1 MSILFY
7 NYHYLTKIQK
17 NMTLIEK
24 KTHFETNNDK
34 LNNAPILSNIGKGVV
49 SQEDDK
55 LNKKIETLEKFDER
69 IDEVIYN
76 ICFSCKRIAYDEFV
90 KDNFDEDEIYSMV
103 IKGSGNIYRY
113 PYGNVWLHK
122 SNIFFY
128 DISNL
133 NFIIENKLIPISFI
147 NFPHNDFGKE
157 FNIKRSN
164 GNIQKGS
171 FGINSSLEI
180 SNTIGGVCAFI
191 KFFDENYQAEM
202 EKHTKFEELLK
213 LNDISTFEIEI
224 PNINY
229 NDYNFPYN
237 YKYLDESLI
246 KTIIEYY
253 NSKIKV
259 FIGDFIENIIFK
271 SISKEESKY
280 IVNI

>member
-1 MSILFY
+1 
-7 NYHYLTKIQK
+7 
-17 NMTLIEK
+17 MTLIEK
-24 KTHFETNNDK
+24 KTHFETNIDK
-34 LNNAPILSNIGKGVV
+34 LNNTPILSNIGKGVI
-49 SQEDDK
+49 SLEDDK
-55 LNKKIETLEKFDER
+55 LNKKIETLEKFIER

-90 KDNFDEDEIYSMV
+90 KDYFDEDEIYSMI

-113 PYGNVWLHK
+113 PYGTVCLHK

-128 DISNL
+128 NISNL
-133 NFIIENKLIPISFI
+133 HYIIKNKFIPISFI
-147 NFPHNDFGKE
+147 NFPNNDFGKE

-171 FGINSSLEI
+171 FGINSSLKI
-180 SNTIGGVCAFI
+180 SNTIGGVYAFI
-191 KFFDENYQAEM
+191 KFFDKKYQEEM

-213 LNDISTFEIEI
+213 LNDISTFEIKI
-224 PNINY
+224 PYINY

-271 SISKEESKY
+271 NYIEEESKY